1 MRNER
6 FLLLKSFTIKSLKKI
21 KFLELSILFSTDYI
35 PRRHEMLQTSYIFC
49 NIQKMFCNTKNPH
62 STSHPLQPS
71 RREGERLAMEKATT
85 NKQ

>member
-49 NIQKMFCNTKNPH
+49 NIQKCFVTHKKTAHHTHPNP
-62 STSHPLQPS
+62 PEG
-71 RREGERLAMEKATT
+71 REKD
-85 NKQ
+85 

>member
-49 NIQKMFCNTKNPH
+49 NIQKMFCNTQKN
-62 STSHPLQPS
+62 STSHPPQPS